1 MLVAVLE
8 SLRKRGRRNDRPGR
22 VQIEKL
28 GALSL
33 FSVLA
38 RIMLSGVLLEKNLLF
53 ASSAGN
59 SEVMYDRV
67 IKEKKMTE
75 KRFRSV
81 YQDWAYGGRRII
93 SRDRA
98 WLEFVPKGESPPEQ
112 HMFQHATLLESNDA
126 EIEKQ
131 LQRDWRDEVKS
142 IDASKFDVY
151 YVYRTT
157 TG

>member
-1 MLVAVLE
+1 M
-8 SLRKRGRRNDRPGR
+8 
-22 VQIEKL
+22 
-28 GALSL
+28 
-33 FSVLA
+33 FSG
-38 RIMLSGVLLEKNLLF
+38 ILLEKNLLF

-59 SEVMYDRV
+59 SEAMYDRV